1 MAGVFPILFV
11 APSRIGDAVL
21 CSGLLKRLADEI
33 PNAAFT
39 IAAGPIS
46 APLFR
51 DLPGLQRLVVVEKE
65 KGGGHWLKLWRQ
77 TRGRRW
83 GLIVDMRGSGLAGM
97 LSARKR
103 AVYKR
108 REDGGE
114 PVHKVIEAARVL
126 NVEDEPPS
134 PHLFVSP
141 ETQAAAD
148 ALLRLDKHPTAP
160 ILAMGPSANWS
171 GKAWPP
177 ERFAVAAAELL
188 DSDGPLAD
196 GRLLL
201 LGSDDDK
208 ETSRT
213 VKHAVPRP
221 RVIDLTGQVDLL
233 TAFAALKRARLY
245 VGNDSGLMHMA
256 AAAGVPTLGLFG
268 PSDERLYGP
277 WGRYT
282 RALRGPRDFET
293 FKKLDPNLNQPL
305 NHMGDLSVDTVLN
318 AAKRLF
324 AETEGA
330 FALAPPE
337 PAASPVGEQ
346 AGANA

>member
-21 CSGLLKRLADEI
+21 CSGLLKRLHDEI

-39 IAAGPIS
+39 VAAGPVS

-51 DLPGLQRLVVVEKE
+51 DLPGLQRLLVVEKE
-65 KGGGHWLKLWRQ
+65 TGGGHWLKLWRQ
-77 TRGRRW
+77 ARGRRW

-108 REDGGE
+108 REEAGE
-114 PVHKVIEAARVL
+114 PVHKVVEAARVL
-126 NVEDEPPS
+126 NVEEDPPS

-148 ALLRLDKHPTAP
+148 ALLSLDKRGAEP

-188 DSDGPLAD
+188 DSDGPLSQ

-201 LGSDDDK
+201 LGSEDDK

-221 RVIDLTGQVDLL
+221 RVIDLTGRVDLL

-277 WGRYT
+277 WGEHA
-282 RALRGPRDFET
+282 RALRGPRDFESI
-293 FKKLDPNLNQPL
+293 KKIDPNLNQPL
-305 NHMGDLSVDTVLN
+305 NHMGDLSVEAVLN

-330 FALAPPE
+330 FSTMQV
-337 PAASPVGEQ
+337 AAAADV
-346 AGANA
+346 